1 MANKNG
7 TRKLTEECIKRFDDL
22 GSSGEIMHSNI
33 SHPTQ
38 FGLACVSSFEYWRGT
53 PPQPTPQPL
62 RCTKNIHPPC
72 QQLQRSKLTMASLG
86 DKLVH
91 LSLEI
96 EDRTKSA
103 ELLSQ
108 LISDQSSRHTCEIT
122 SLEKDQTAS
131 LQNFA
136 SKNGEITNAQSL
148 AIQSSIERKKALET
162 ERDNLFAAHQQAEYS
177 KKRNL
182 DAIRGDN
189 AKAKDTAHQEFKE
202 EKCLREKAWFDAR
215 ASEINKLTW
224 KGIEPN
230 VQRLVRKHQEQC
242 EEIKANLQFSKQK
255 LELQCEN
262 DLAERVQSYQ
272 RNDQQSSALANQRS
286 DFANKLVREQ
296 NEHALSSNKVKDR
309 LVQEEESAKK
319 MLSLQRET
327 LAKDYSVA
335 LSKIRCSSSVQRLAQ
350 DLSAKKSARKEEYTS
365 NLELVGKEFISA
377 KAQLEESWMK
387 ESAARFE
394 KKSTKNMEDLL
405 AWRSS
410 EIDGLIRR
418 SLLDQGTY
426 DSSSSEDAAVQLIGL
441 HAADVA
447 ALNESIM
454 KYQTE
459 NKEIKGKISNIAHSK
474 DELCGRV
481 RKVEEELRIVDGK
494 IKFIAGEIEHK
505 KLSHKSILDETS
517 NRIEGII
524 QTIVRR
530 RYDIEQQVK
539 DATENYG
546 GELRRVMVY
555 PGWHFVVVFSHRV
568 PIVNQ
573 TENSHSMC
581 LTQRPHQNQRKS
593 NAGARGEIRQT
604 RNLRDAVCGR
614 N

>member
-1 MANKNG
+1 MSSFHHLSREHN
-7 TRKLTEECIKRFDDL
+7 KRFKFKAHKSETFL
-22 GSSGEIMHSNI
+22 VFKLL
-33 SHPTQ
+33 PTR
-38 FGLACVSSFEYWRGT
+38 VSFNTSLT
-53 PPQPTPQPL
+53 PHNHFAAQQKFIPTLP
-62 RCTKNIHPPC
+62 

-108 LISDQSSRHTCEIT
+108 LISDQNSRHACEIT
-122 SLEKDQTAS
+122 SLENDQTAS

-136 SKNGEITNAQSL
+136 SESREITNAQSL
-148 AIQSSIERKKALET
+148 ANQSSIERKKALET
-162 ERDNLFAAHQQAEYS
+162 ERDNLYAAHQQAEY
-177 KKRNL
+177 KKKKNL

-189 AKAKDTAHQEFKE
+189 AKAKDAAHQEFKE

-296 NEHALSSNKVKDR
+296 NEHALSSNKLKDR

-319 MLSLQRET
+319 MLSLQLET

-335 LSKIRCSSSVQRLAQ
+335 LSKIRCLSSVQRLAQ

-387 ESAARFE
+387 KSAARFE

-426 DSSSSEDAAVQLIGL
+426 DSSSSEDAGVQLIGS

-447 ALNESIM
+447 ALNESIT
-454 KYQTE
+454 KHQTE
-459 NKEIKGKISNIAHSK
+459 NKEIKGKLSNIAHSK
-474 DELCGRV
+474 DELRGRV
-481 RKVEEELRIVDGK
+481 LKAEEELSIFDGK
-494 IKFIAGEIEHK
+494 IKYIADEIEHK
-505 KLSHKSILDETS
+505 KLSHKSLLDETS

-539 DATENYG
+539 DATEKYG
-546 GELRRVMVY
+546 GELRRVRSMH
-555 PGWHFVVVFSHRV
+555 GWHFVVVLSHRV

-573 TENSHSMC
+573 TENSHGMC

-593 NAGARGEIRQT
+593 NAGARGETRQT
-604 RNLRDAVCGR
+604 RNLRDAVRGR